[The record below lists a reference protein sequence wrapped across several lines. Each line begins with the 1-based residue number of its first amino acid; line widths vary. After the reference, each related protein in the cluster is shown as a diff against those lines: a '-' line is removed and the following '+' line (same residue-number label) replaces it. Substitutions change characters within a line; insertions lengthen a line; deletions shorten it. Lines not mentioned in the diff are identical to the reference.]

1 MKLLKIKNQDSEIRP
16 REEWPNTEEGQLL
29 LDVYQDEKNIYIK
42 STIAGVN
49 PQDLE
54 IALHNDMLTIKGSRK
69 SEMELEGYDYF
80 FQECYW
86 GDFSRS
92 IILPVEV
99 ESAKIGAELKNG
111 VLKITIPK
119 SKKRRKIPIKITE

>member
-49 PQDLE
+49 HQDLE